1 MSWEFEAFDNI
12 EDLQISEDEARD
24 LKFKQLMQLEHILKT
39 STFNDEQSEQIL
51 QTAEASDMFERQA
64 LIEKVYRN
72 QLDPIRDMDR
82 YSSTQAAKRA
92 ANR

>member
-39 STFNDEQSEQIL
+39 STYNDEQSEQIL

-72 QLDPIRDMDR
+72 QLDPIRDMDS

>member
-24 LKFKQLMQLEHILKT
+24 LKFKQLMQLEHILKS
-39 STFNDEQSEQIL
+39 STYNDEQFEQIL
-51 QTAEASDMFERQA
+51 QTAESSDMFERQA

-72 QLDPIRDMDR
+72 QLDPIRDMDS

>member
-72 QLDPIRDMDR
+72 QLDPIRERDS

>member
-24 LKFKQLMQLEHILKT
+24 FKFKQLMQLEHILKT

-72 QLDPIRDMDR
+72 QLDPIRDMDS

>member
-39 STFNDEQSEQIL
+39 STYNDEQ
-51 QTAEASDMFERQA
+51 SDMFERQA

-72 QLDPIRDMDR
+72 QLDPIRDMDS

>member
-1 MSWEFEAFDNI
+1 MSWEFEAFENI

-24 LKFKQLMQLEHILKT
+24 FKFKQLMQLEHILKT

-72 QLDPIRDMDR
+72 QLDPIRDMDS

>member
-1 MSWEFEAFDNI
+1 MSWEFEAFNNI

-72 QLDPIRDMDR
+72 QLDPIRDMDS

>member
-72 QLDPIRDMDR
+72 QLDPIRDMDS

>member
-12 EDLQISEDEARD
+12 EDLQISQDEARD
-24 LKFKQLMQLEHILKT
+24 FKFKQLMQLEHILKT
-39 STFNDEQSEQIL
+39 STFNNEQSEHIL

-72 QLDPIRDMDR
+72 QLDPIRDMDS